1 MALIEISSINTIYY
15 TTNFFLEE
23 QILIKNRSFKESKKK
38 EYSCVI
44 KYQVGIKIGKISKTL
59 TILGGTI
66 LVGVSYSLK
75 K

>member
-1 MALIEISSINTIYY
+1 MISIGK
-15 TTNFFLEE
+15 FFLEE